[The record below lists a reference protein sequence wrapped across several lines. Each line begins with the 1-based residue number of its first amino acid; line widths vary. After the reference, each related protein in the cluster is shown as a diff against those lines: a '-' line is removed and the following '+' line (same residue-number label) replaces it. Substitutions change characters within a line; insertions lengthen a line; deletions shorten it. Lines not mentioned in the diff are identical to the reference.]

1 MKQQDA
7 VALLKADHKEVIE
20 LFKEVEGLSD
30 RAHAQLQ
37 KLGDEI
43 CQGLKVHAE
52 IEEKVF
58 YPAIQERT
66 RRGHKEEKDLVLES
80 YEEHAAAK
88 KVIADIEAVDS
99 TDESYKPK
107 IKALSELIEHHV
119 KEEESELFPGAQQL
133 FDEAEMLE
141 LGRRMAEL
149 KERLK
154 PQPARV

>member
-1 MKQQDA
+1 MTQDA
-7 VALLKADHKEVIE
+7 IALLKADHKKVTA
-20 LFKEVEGLSD
+20 LFKEVEELSD

-43 CQGLKVHAE
+43 CQELKVHAE
-52 IEEKVF
+52 IEEKIF

-66 RRGHKEEKDLVLES
+66 RRGHKDEKDLVLES

-99 TDESYKPK
+99 ADESYKPK

-119 KEEESELFPGAQQL
+119 KEEESELFPGAQKL
-133 FDEAEMLE
+133 FDADELLE
-141 LGRRMAEL
+141 FGRRMTEL
-149 KERLK
+149 KARLT
-154 PQPARV
+154 PQPARA

>member
-7 VALLKADHKEVIE
+7 IALLEADHKKVIK
-20 LFKEVEGLSD
+20 LFKEVEDLSD
-30 RAHAQLQ
+30 RATAQLQ

-43 CQGLKVHAE
+43 CQDLKVHAE
-52 IEEKVF
+52 IEEKIF

-66 RRGHKEEKDLVLES
+66 KRGHKEEKDLVLES

-88 KVIADIEAVDS
+88 KVIADIEAIDANDDS
-99 TDESYKPK
+99 FKPK

-119 KEEESELFPGAQQL
+119 KEEESELFPNSREL
-133 FDEAEMLE
+133 FSEDEMLE

-154 PQPARV
+154 PQVARA